1 LREQGRLRYGHQMS
15 NSDKK
20 TEHNKTHFGFTEVDV
35 SEKTERVRNVFDSVS
50 NKYDLMNDVMS
61 FGLHRLWKTAL
72 INQLKPKENMTILDV
87 AGGTGDIAGRILRET
102 NNKASVTICDI
113 NINMME
119 VYRDKSIDRGIIN
132 KDQSASLICSNAEE
146 LPFSSASFDAYVIA
160 FGLRNITHIEKALLE
175 AHRVIKP
182 GGRFICLEFSQVIS
196 PLLNRL
202 YDDYS
207 FRVLPKLGSLI
218 ARDHASYKYLV
229 ESIRKFPNQEELSF
243 MLKEAGLGSINYQ
256 NLSGGI
262 VAIHS
267 AWRF

>member
-1 LREQGRLRYGHQMS
+1 MS

-20 TEHNKTHFGFTEVDV
+20 TEQNKTHFGFTEVDA
-35 SEKTERVRNVFDSVS
+35 SEKTNRVRKVFDSVS

-61 FGLHRLWKTAL
+61 LGLHRLWKTAL
-72 INQLKPKENMTILDV
+72 INQLKPKENMNIIDV
-87 AGGTGDIAGRILRET
+87 AGGTGDISGRILKKT
-102 NNKASVTICDI
+102 DNKASVTICDI

-119 VYRDKSIDRGIIN
+119 VYRDKLIDRGIIN
-132 KDQSASLICSNAEE
+132 KVQSAQLVCSNAEE
-146 LPFSSASFDAYVIA
+146 LPFPNASFDAYVIA
-160 FGLRNITHIEKALLE
+160 FGLRNVTHIEKALLE

-196 PLLNRL
+196 PALKSL

-207 FRVLPKLGSLI
+207 FRVLPKLGSII

-229 ESIRKFPNQEELSF
+229 ESIRKFPNQEELSC
-243 MLKEAGLGSINYQ
+243 MLKGAGLGSISYK

-267 AWRF
+267 AWRL